1 MATNTQTPRHKLTI
15 IEDELILELAS
26 VIVADG
32 GGTGVPGEGDMLSA
46 TYDPQGIEGDAFD
59 MANMTEGADAK
70 VMTAAERAS
79 IAALGTASTREADQD
94 LRTTDAVEFDEVTA
108 QTVNL
113 HTAAF
118 DTTNGGPTTL
128 GEMAWDSVDGTLDI
142 QADGGVKIAVGE
154 DGMIRVRNTSGGTIA
169 KGAPLVYAGTTGA
182 SGKLEV
188 GPWIGANVSNVRT
201 FLGFAAGEMANNTDG
216 YAVWF
221 GKIKEIPTDGGAENW
236 QSGQIIYAIP
246 GASATL
252 SNVAPTSGDYVTAAV
267 VINAGSGT
275 SGILFSRPTFDTI
288 APTLATVATSGDYGD
303 LLNRPALVVNF
314 GDLGDAATVDLP
326 TINTP
331 LGTAL
336 SGKAPLSHT
345 HTVSQITDFPTLAN
359 IATSGSWNDLSD
371 VPLTFAP
378 SAHTHVVADITD
390 FPTLATVATSGAY
403 SDLSGTPTIPSD
415 SQVTEY
421 LFDDGVHALT
431 STSGVVTPNALDGVS
446 QKLTLSENISSF
458 NTPTNLGDGQ
468 SMLVQISNSAYT
480 FSLNPSWELISG
492 TPQQVTNSTRSR
504 LAITR
509 FGNEYWISI
518 ESQ

>member
-15 IEDELILELAS
+15 IEDELVLELAS
-26 VIVADG
+26 VITQAG
-32 GGTGVPGEGDMLSA
+32 GDGDMLAA
-46 TYDPQGIEGDAFD
+46 TYDPQGIADDAFD

-94 LRTTDAVEFDEVTA
+94 LRTTDNVEFAEVTA

-113 HTAAF
+113 HIAAF

-154 DGMIRVRNTSGGTIA
+154 DGLIRVRNTSGVTIP

-188 GPWIGANVSNVRT
+188 GPWIGANVTNVRT
-201 FLGFAAGEMANNTDG
+201 FLGFAAGAMANNTDG

-252 SNVAPTSGDYVTAAV
+252 SNIAPTSGDYVTAAV

-275 SGILFSRPTFDTI
+275 SGILFSRPTFDT
-288 APTLATVATSGDYGD
+288 VAAAS
-303 LLNRPALVVNF
+303 VINF
-314 GDLGDAATVDLP
+314 NDLGDATTVDLP
-326 TINTP
+326 TVNTP
-331 LGTAL
+331 LATALGLKIENGDSPSFGDVTATGTVTAAGGNFKTGEDISFFTVTNGNSESFPVGVTSWRYGTIFKGQISAKSQGLNIRGNSQIVFTSDLVEVARMNATGLEVVGNIEASGTIQPGTYTVSTLPSGVAGMRATVSDSNRPAQTHFGSTVIAAGAGTAYVVPVFFD
-336 SGKAPLSHT
+336 GT
-345 HTVSQITDFPTLAN
+345 NWI
-359 IATSGSWNDLSD
+359 IA
-371 VPLTFAP
+371 
-378 SAHTHVVADITD
+378 
-390 FPTLATVATSGAY
+390 
-403 SDLSGTPTIPSD
+403 
-415 SQVTEY
+415 
-421 LFDDGVHALT
+421 
-431 STSGVVTPNALDGVS
+431 
-446 QKLTLSENISSF
+446 
-458 NTPTNLGDGQ
+458 
-468 SMLVQISNSAYT
+468 
-480 FSLNPSWELISG
+480 
-492 TPQQVTNSTRSR
+492 
-504 LAITR
+504 
-509 FGNEYWISI
+509 
-518 ESQ
+518 